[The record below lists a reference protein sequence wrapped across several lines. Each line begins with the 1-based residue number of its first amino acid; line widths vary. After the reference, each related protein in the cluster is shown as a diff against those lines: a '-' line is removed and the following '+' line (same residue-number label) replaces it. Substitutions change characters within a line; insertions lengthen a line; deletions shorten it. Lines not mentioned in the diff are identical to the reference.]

1 LRVSVRGRFF
11 GTFNKSGKFFK
22 TKSLKTFFEKDP
34 NSPDKVFFKYCKK
47 TYKPRACDLEEHLAT
62 NKHKITS
69 EKGYQKNISEFT
81 LGKSIARSE
90 IIWAYLTVF
99 RNLSFNFSDYAS
111 DYFRKMFPDSKIA
124 EKQTINRKKIKLIM
138 KTFY

>member
-1 LRVSVRGRFF
+1 MQLKNR
-11 GTFNKSGKFFK
+11 NKELFLFSKFFK

-47 TYKPRACDLEEHLAT
+47 TYKPRACDLKEHLAT
-62 NKHKITS
+62 NKHKIAS
-69 EKGYQKNISEFT
+69 EKDYPKNISEFT

-99 RNLSFNFSDYAS
+99 RNLSFNFQTMHLTIS
-111 DYFRKMFPDSKIA
+111 
-124 EKQTINRKKIKLIM
+124 EKCFQTQRLLRNKP
-138 KTFY
+138 